1 MRILLLA
8 ETHSL
13 IKSRLVHPWPDTT
26 QMHPGNIRIGIAHFA
41 KQNPVTPILGSRRLG
56 QLGTALI
63 LAQQKRNA
71 LAGAPAQKAEY
82 MRDMKRYFR
91 HNETFQQSTLR
102 CRLTNKTLM

>member
-26 QMHPGNIRIGIAHFA
+26 QMHPGNIRVGIAHFA
-41 KQNPVTPILGSRRLG
+41 KQNPMPILGSRRLG

-63 LAQQKRNA
+63 LAQQKGNA
-71 LAGAPAQKAEY
+71 LAGAPTQEAE
-82 MRDMKRYFR
+82 
-91 HNETFQQSTLR
+91 T
-102 CRLTNKTLM
+102 